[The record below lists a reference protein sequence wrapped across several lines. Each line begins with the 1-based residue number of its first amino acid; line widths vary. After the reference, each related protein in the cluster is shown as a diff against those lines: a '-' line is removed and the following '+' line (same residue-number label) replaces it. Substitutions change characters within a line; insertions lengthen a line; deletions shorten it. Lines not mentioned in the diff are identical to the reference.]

1 MYYSRRKI
9 RRGGKKLKTR
19 RRLGGAKTIPQQK
32 PTAKSPFD
40 FKDVKKVLS
49 TLGIKTR
56 KIPQKVERMELEPT
70 KPKRVQPSREKKTI
84 QRLDPSSKTSKA
96 PRTQASKTPR
106 TQASKTPATS
116 APKASRKR
124 KMEVDSPKKEAIT
137 NKTYKDSKNYYA
149 IINGILKKISEE
161 KKISTLDEFKNE
173 FFEKLNPNEL
183 TDNEFQKSLKKL
195 SENDSVS
202 PALSSIIDKLKLV
215 KEKNKGEKK
224 KKLEK
229 KKKTIPN
236 AYKFYTRS
244 DQNRRIKER
253 VK

>member
-1 MYYSRRKI
+1 
-9 RRGGKKLKTR
+9 
-19 RRLGGAKTIPQQK
+19 
-32 PTAKSPFD
+32 
-40 FKDVKKVLS
+40 
-49 TLGIKTR
+49 
-56 KIPQKVERMELEPT
+56 MELEPT

-106 TQASKTPATS
+106 TQASKTPRTQASKAPVTS

-161 KKISTLDEFKNE
+161 KKVSTLDEFKNE

-183 TDNEFQKSLKKL
+183 TNNEFQKSLKKL

-202 PALSSIIDKLKLV
+202 PALISIIDKLKLL
-215 KEKNKGEKK
+215 KEEDKDEKDKQLDDKKKK
-224 KKLEK
+224 KKLFQMLINS
-229 KKKTIPN
+229 IPEQI
-236 AYKFYTRS
+236 KIEEL
-244 DQNRRIKER
+244 RRELSNLGFN
-253 VK
+253 